1 MDNAL
6 NDLAEL
12 TDAIYQAELQKM
24 AVLNNKEAIVRR
36 KIADLETLR
45 HDNQSLPA
53 GQLTVV
59 RQIGADVL
67 WQGWVGRTRESLNI
81 ELAQIL
87 AQKEHL
93 KAELQRAFGKQLA
106 AKEMVATASKQAHQ
120 ERDKRFWQ
128 KQDELQAMNLN
139 KGK

>member
-1 MDNAL
+1 MTNAL

-24 AVLNNKEAIVRR
+24 AVLNKKEAMVRR
-36 KIADLETLR
+36 KITDLETLR
-45 HDNQSLPA
+45 HDNQSLPQ

-93 KAELQRAFGKQLA
+93 KSELQRAFGKQMA
-106 AKEMVATASKQAHQ
+106 AKEMLAAAGKQVRQ

-128 KQDELQAMNLN
+128 KQDELQAMNFN
-139 KGK
+139 KDK